1 MVRPAKQ
8 HPKKGWWVV
17 LDVIHS
23 YLPREP
29 TELAECR
36 WSWIDAVVVTRS
48 VLGEKFPFTF
58 WLPGMVST
66 LVLVLLNM
74 VPRNALSEASS
85 YGDDE
90 EREVRDA
97 W

>member
-1 MVRPAKQ
+1 MVKPAKLHTQ
-8 HPKKGWWVV
+8 RGTCVE
-17 LDVIHS
+17 LDVTYS
-23 YLPREP
+23 SLPQEP